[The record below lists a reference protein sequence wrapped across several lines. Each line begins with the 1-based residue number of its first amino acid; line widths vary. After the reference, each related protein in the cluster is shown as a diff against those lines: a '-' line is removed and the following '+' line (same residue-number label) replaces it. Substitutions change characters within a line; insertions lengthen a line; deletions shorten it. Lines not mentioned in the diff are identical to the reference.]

1 MIPALLGKPTKPFTN
16 KTKKVSRWVNS
27 LSFMRPHLTLL
38 SIVNSRRAEAPTS
51 LQSLT
56 QHPVFV
62 APLLGSGALR
72 VQLCPLHILQLNG
85 ELTAFKEG
93 LAMIYITG

>member
-1 MIPALLGKPTKPFTN
+1 MIPALLGKPTKP
-16 KTKKVSRWVNS
+16 
-27 LSFMRPHLTLL
+27 TLL

-56 QHPVFV
+56 Q
-62 APLLGSGALR
+62 
-72 VQLCPLHILQLNG
+72 
-85 ELTAFKEG
+85 LTAFKEG